1 MSNIQDIQILIKEQK
16 YSQANQMLDQI
27 LLRESQNQDALK
39 LKRELQ
45 NLAYQKNL
53 QLVDQKLRE
62 YEELFKNK
70 QYKELIPKLKKL
82 QSYAPG
88 YSTLDKFIVKVYKEY
103 EKSLKNQNND
113 VLTSLENQIN
123 NLIDNG
129 EEQNAILLSQNAA
142 LKDSSNPLLQKLVS
156 KTKRRVIDIK
166 LLKNKKALKRLNAP
180 SKFEFLKKLY
190 QIDVTYPKIQVELY
204 KAKKDLESYDKKQK
218 KVYLREAKIQLKVLY
233 NQKKYPECIQASKE
247 LLKVFPNNKYAI
259 KYFEKAKNRQI
270 QQNYL
275 MAYAKITQTA

>member
-1 MSNIQDIQILIKEQK
+1 
-16 YSQANQMLDQI
+16 MLDQI

-123 NLIDNG
+123 SLIDKG
-129 EEQNAILLSQNAA
+129 EGQNAILLSQNAA

-180 SKFEFLKKLY
+180 SRFEFLKKLY

-270 QQNYL
+270 QQNYI